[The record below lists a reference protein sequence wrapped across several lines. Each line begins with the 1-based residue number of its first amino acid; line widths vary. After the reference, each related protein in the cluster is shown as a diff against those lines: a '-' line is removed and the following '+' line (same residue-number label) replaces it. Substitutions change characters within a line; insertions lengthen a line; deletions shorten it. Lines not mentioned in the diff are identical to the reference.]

1 MRGQLNS
8 VNNIIDETSQA
19 VTDMKDRMNEVAE
32 IAEQLSTISFKTTLL
47 SLNASVEAS
56 HAGSAGAGFAVVA
69 SEMKELSD
77 NSDRFSDRVSEVVG
91 QLLLQVENI
100 SEQFGG
106 SNAAIDRSVETMDVL
121 QASFDD
127 LTQRFESLYDTIADQ
142 NACVARVDE
151 IFAQLKSKVVEMK
164 QSSSDNNSIVEQ
176 IIRVMDDYRASIDKV
191 IENTKR

>member
-1 MRGQLNS
+1 
-8 VNNIIDETSQA
+8 
-19 VTDMKDRMNEVAE
+19 MNEVAE

-69 SEMKELSD
+69 SEMKELSE

-91 QLLLQVENI
+91 QLLLQVETI

-106 SNAAIDRSVETMDVL
+106 SNVALERSAATMVDL
-121 QASFDD
+121 QNNFYD
-127 LTQRFESLYDTIADQ
+127 LNQRFESLYDTIGEQ
-142 NACVARVDE
+142 TACVAKVDE
-151 IFAQLKSKVVEMK
+151 IFVQLKSKVNEMK
-164 QSSSDNNSIVEQ
+164 HSSSDNNTIVEQ

-191 IENTKR
+191 IENTKIKQEAIKEEA